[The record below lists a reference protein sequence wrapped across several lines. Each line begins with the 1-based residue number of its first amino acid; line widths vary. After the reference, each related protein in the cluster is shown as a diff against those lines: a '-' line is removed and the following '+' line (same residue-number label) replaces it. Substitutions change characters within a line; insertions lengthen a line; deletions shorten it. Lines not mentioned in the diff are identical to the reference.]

1 MMNAKNNG
9 SEKMAGFPRNALD
22 QAVAAQEGWFQLA
35 EKLNVPNLTIQEFQ
49 EKLEQAAALSEK
61 VEALHRERQ
70 ATVQRRNELL
80 SELWDWTKRVRNAA
94 RATFGDTSRELE
106 KVTGKPVKKRGRR
119 PRKLMEEEA
128 IDQS

>member
-1 MMNAKNNG
+1 MMNAENNG
-9 SEKMAGFPRNALD
+9 KKQMAGFPRNALH
-22 QAVAAQEGWFQLA
+22 QAIAAQEGWLQLA
-35 EKLNVPNLTIQEFQ
+35 ETLDVPNLTLQEFK
-49 EKLEQAAALSEK
+49 EKLEQAMALSDK

-70 ATVQRRNELL
+70 ETVRRRNELL

-119 PRKLMEEEA
+119 PRKLMEEA